1 MINIKKYKRKINR
14 KYKRRYNKN
23 RGRGVFGDAFRKL
36 GNFGKL
42 YYKAVGGK

>member
-1 MINIKKYKRKINR
+1 MINIKKYKKKIIENTR
-14 KYKRRYNKN
+14 EDIKKN
-23 RGRGVFGDAFRKL
+23 RGRGVFGDAFRTL